1 MRIDVVTIFPAMV
14 EAAASVGV
22 TGRAR
27 ERGLWTL
34 ACWNPRD
41 RTTDPHRTVDD
52 RPYGGGPGM
61 VMMAEPLGATIEAAR
76 EAQKAAGW
84 RSSRTI
90 HLTPAGCALTHAR
103 VAELAAMRETAF
115 VLIAGRY
122 EGIDERLVEREVDL
136 EIAIGDFVVSGGE
149 LPALMLIDA
158 LVRQLPGALNDA
170 QSAVEEAFVDGL
182 LDCPHYTRP
191 EVVDGV
197 AVPAVLLS
205 GHHEEIRRW
214 RLKEALRRTWR
225 RRPDL
230 LEGRTLTKEEARLLR
245 EAKDEDR
252 AAGTAG
258 ADPR

>member
-1 MRIDVVTIFPAMV
+1 YEGVVI
-14 EAAASVGV
+14 
-22 TGRAR
+22 AR
-27 ERGLWTL
+27 RNRGL
-34 ACWNPRD
+34 N
-41 RTTDPHRTVDD
+41 
-52 RPYGGGPGM
+52 
-61 VMMAEPLGATIEAAR
+61 
-76 EAQKAAGW
+76 
-84 RSSRTI
+84 SS
-90 HLTPAGCALTHAR
+90 
-103 VAELAAMRETAF
+103 
-115 VLIAGRY
+115 
-122 EGIDERLVEREVDL
+122 
-136 EIAIGDFVVSGGE
+136 
-149 LPALMLIDA
+149 
-158 LVRQLPGALNDA
+158 
-170 QSAVEEAFVDGL
+170 FVDGL